1 METKPQHS
9 ILMKVF
15 GSINV
20 LFALIIVGLVGM
32 GAYFGNKVVQTQV
45 ELRASQEMVL
55 SNLRIMNEQTVVS
68 EILKEKLGDK
78 LSIDQLTKLAFVI
91 VDGCRK
97 NNVPVYLVMGL
108 IEQESTWNPKAL
120 SSMGAI
126 GLMQVMPDT
135 AVRIYKQRGLTFTL
149 ESLYDPVLNVSI
161 GIDVLLDKQEAAIAQ
176 GKATKDDWIYAL
188 YYYCGK
194 GDTYARE
201 VIVRSVAYRKRLE
214 TPVQELLKRAQDQDR
229 LASLAEAAIKDK
241 KLVAK

>member
-135 AVRIYKQRGLTFTL
+135 AVRKQRGLTFTL